1 MIRKTKLVR
10 LTEIVDIRRKLQNLG
25 YNTSHSEVK
34 RLFDVLSA
42 FVENGEYVK
51 DKFVI
56 DGYDQV
62 IHVLLLPRLH
72 AQNVVKIHNETH
84 SPKDTH

>member
-1 MIRKTKLVR
+1 MNRKTKSIC
-10 LTEIVDIRRKLQNLG
+10 LTEILEIRRKLQNSG

-34 RLFDVLSA
+34 RLFDVLSD
-42 FVENGEYVK
+42 FVNNGEYVK

-62 IHVLLLPRLH
+62 IHVMLLPRMN
-72 AQNVVKIHNETH
+72 AQNVVRIHNE
-84 SPKDTH
+84 K